1 MSSDAELPELPNVP
15 FLLQVGAPQQQLHLG
30 WGSNINFG
38 SDPVN
43 ASATRALS
51 AAGPLLV
58 ATSTMQCERPWA
70 HTPLWHW
77 AASRTRHSVQRST
90 GVAKTWGFESPC
102 FPVHRTEGSRT
113 SSHACFSWVD
123 KPHCTGLRLYGKRP
137 SCAKFPLLRTVSS
150 LLPHFPFSPL
160 VVSTVLC
167 CSGVQLRPLPWELPL
182 VPLEVLLA
190 ETALQLREAGGA
202 VLLSGLMAQH
212 FELSW
217 TQLMPIRPR
226 KEAGE
231 QWALCKKVHG
241 HSPTPLTQQNVIING
256 TCERLKT
263 FQVEQQGLKF
273 KRHFNRKRHQ

>member
-1 MSSDAELPELPNVP
+1 M
-15 FLLQVGAPQQQLHLG
+15 
-30 WGSNINFG
+30 
-38 SDPVN
+38 
-43 ASATRALS
+43 
-51 AAGPLLV
+51 
-58 ATSTMQCERPWA
+58 
-70 HTPLWHW
+70 
-77 AASRTRHSVQRST
+77 
-90 GVAKTWGFESPC
+90 
-102 FPVHRTEGSRT
+102 
-113 SSHACFSWVD
+113 
-123 KPHCTGLRLYGKRP
+123 
-137 SCAKFPLLRTVSS
+137 
-150 LLPHFPFSPL
+150 
-160 VVSTVLC
+160 LC

-190 ETALQLREAGGA
+190 EAALQLREAGGA
-202 VLLSGLMAQH
+202 VLLSGLMARH

-231 QWALCKKVHG
+231 QWALCRKVHG